1 MKVHII
7 KKKKIRKQAF
17 IYNQRKIRKNSLV
30 FNNRIL
36 KIINAIILLIIYL
49 YLNHLPSLNKN
60 SNLLDNKLTIIESK
74 EFKSFK
80 ELKEKATSP
89 FLMKILN
96 EINIIKHL
104 FDKNIENYKKNKNII
119 HLSASVNN
127 DKNYKYVILV
137 SIYSVLLNC
146 NKNKTFIIYH
156 ISCSSD
162 FNETSVDIFKSLLN
176 KFSHNVEMIF
186 YNMGNLFEN
195 RKNYRYSEAAYYR
208 LVTPVFINAD
218 RLIHLDGDTLTFS
231 DLNEMYNLDF
241 NDNYIL
247 GIYDILADG
256 VDYLGLRSEI
266 YINSGTI
273 LLNLKKLRDDNKI
286 IEFMNLT
293 DSNKQLKNVDQT
305 VFNYVL
311 HPKIGRLSSK
321 YAMFN
326 YEEKSDLLLYIS
338 RLRTKITLEEM
349 EEAVKNPTIIH
360 YVICWPKVWSAH
372 AVSQT
377 WVSTCAQ
384 RHNCS
389 CQKEHDLWHSFA
401 KQTDYYDEISSFT
414 GDKKY

>member
-17 IYNQRKIRKNSLV
+17 IYNQRKIGKNSLV
-30 FNNRIL
+30 FNKRIL

>member
-17 IYNQRKIRKNSLV
+17 IYNQRKIGKNSLV
-30 FNNRIL
+30 FNKRIL

-49 YLNHLPSLNKN
+49 YLNHIPSLNKN

-74 EFKSFK
+74 EYKSFK

-104 FDKNIENYKKNKNII
+104 FDKNIENYKKNKNLI

-372 AVSQT
+372 AVSQA
-377 WVSTCAQ
+377 WASTCAQ

>member
-7 KKKKIRKQAF
+7 KKKRIRKQAF
-17 IYNQRKIRKNSLV
+17 IYNQRKIGKNSLV
-30 FNNRIL
+30 FNKRIL

-74 EFKSFK
+74 EYKSFK

-293 DSNKQLKNVDQT
+293 DSNKQLNNVDQT

>member
-17 IYNQRKIRKNSLV
+17 IYNQRKIGKNSLV

-326 YEEKSDLLLYIS
+326 YEEKSDLLFYIS

>member
-1 MKVHII
+1 MK
-7 KKKKIRKQAF
+7 KYSTF
-17 IYNQRKIRKNSLV
+17 KNK
-30 FNNRIL
+30 FL

-74 EFKSFK
+74 EYKSFK

-162 FNETSVDIFKSLLN
+162 FNGTSVDIFKSLLN

-326 YEEKSDLLLYIS
+326 YEEKSDLLFYIS

>member
-17 IYNQRKIRKNSLV
+17 IYNQRKIGKNSLV
-30 FNNRIL
+30 FNKRIL

-49 YLNHLPSLNKN
+49 YLNHIPSLNKN

-74 EFKSFK
+74 EYKSFK

-293 DSNKQLKNVDQT
+293 DSNKQLNNVDQT

-338 RLRTKITLEEM
+338 RLRTKISLEEM

>member
-17 IYNQRKIRKNSLV
+17 IYNQRKIGKNSLV
-30 FNNRIL
+30 FNKRIL

-49 YLNHLPSLNKN
+49 YLNHIPSLNKN

-74 EFKSFK
+74 EYKSFK

>member
-1 MKVHII
+1 M
-7 KKKKIRKQAF
+7 
-17 IYNQRKIRKNSLV
+17 
-30 FNNRIL
+30 
-36 KIINAIILLIIYL
+36 
-49 YLNHLPSLNKN
+49 
-60 SNLLDNKLTIIESK
+60 DNKLTIIESK

-208 LVTPVFINAD
+208 LATPVFINAY

-266 YINSGTI
+266 YI
-273 LLNLKKLRDDNKI
+273 
-286 IEFMNLT
+286 
-293 DSNKQLKNVDQT
+293 
-305 VFNYVL
+305 
-311 HPKIGRLSSK
+311 
-321 YAMFN
+321 
-326 YEEKSDLLLYIS
+326 
-338 RLRTKITLEEM
+338 
-349 EEAVKNPTIIH
+349 TIIL
-360 YVICWPKVWSAH
+360 S
-372 AVSQT
+372 
-377 WVSTCAQ
+377 
-384 RHNCS
+384 
-389 CQKEHDLWHSFA
+389 
-401 KQTDYYDEISSFT
+401 
-414 GDKKY
+414 